1 MYEEAGVPY
10 YFIADNIA
18 EVHRF
23 YGYQLTDDG
32 YVEIEPNERGQV
44 WMEPVQM
51 WLDWHEKDND
61 LIKCYHD
68 DGEPVLDSSEFKR
81 LFDENEKKLKHAEM
95 LAQQEAQRAEQ
106 EAQRAEQERL
116 LREQEAQRAD
126 MNANLLAE
134 ERAEL
139 EKFKAYMR
147 SVGID
152 PDSIAMEA

>member
-1 MYEEAGVPY
+1 
-10 YFIADNIA
+10 
-18 EVHRF
+18 
-23 YGYQLTDDG
+23 
-32 YVEIEPNERGQV
+32 
-44 WMEPVQM
+44 MEPVQM

-116 LREQEAQRAD
+116 LREQEAQRAEQEAQRAD